1 VSDKTPTYD
10 GHEPDYDKP
19 FPQTFHKPP
28 RSGSPVSDET
38 PEERA
43 RQVVNEDGEP
53 IQRWW
58 TVRAGDGGQINPFFV
73 EALAADVLIL
83 SEQRDHF
90 ELVAH
95 QTLAIRDELEAEN
108 ERLRDDL
115 AQAAHIIDEL
125 TGILAA
131 ALDTEPR
138 SAR

>member
-1 VSDKTPTYD
+1 
-10 GHEPDYDKP
+10 
-19 FPQTFHKPP
+19 
-28 RSGSPVSDET
+28 
-38 PEERA
+38 
-43 RQVVNEDGEP
+43 
-53 IQRWW
+53 
-58 TVRAGDGGQINPFFV
+58 
-73 EALAADVLIL
+73 VLIL